1 MMIRRSRP
9 GRILRRFSLAVSA
22 ACLALLLTWAAG
34 FAWFVHRTGRP
45 GHMPPPAD
53 GIVALTGGADRVQA
67 AVHLLKL
74 GLGKKLLISGVAH
87 GTELGD
93 LARKNGFSAGKL
105 ADRITLGHVA
115 TTTHGNA
122 METHDWA
129 LTNDIHSLIVVT
141 AGYHMP
147 RALTEL
153 GRALPGVTLYPAPV
167 LPPAMRGTPDRST
180 LRLLA
185 GEYTKWLAAE
195 IGLSEFGQGAPK
207 A

>member
-1 MMIRRSRP
+1 
-9 GRILRRFSLAVSA
+9 V
-22 ACLALLLTWAAG
+22 LLLLAWAAG

-67 AVHLLKL
+67 AVHLLNL

-87 GTELGD
+87 GTELSD
-93 LARKNGFSAGKL
+93 LARKNGFDAGSL

-122 METHDWA
+122 AETRDWVVA
-129 LTNDIHSLIVVT
+129 NHIRSLIVVT

-153 GRALPGVTLYPAPV
+153 ARALPGVTLYPAPV
-167 LPPAMRGTPDRST
+167 LPPAMRGAPDRST

-195 IGLSEFGQGAPK
+195 IGLSEFEQGPPRA
-207 A
+207 